1 MTQEITALGNEINE
15 RNQTI
20 REKVIDLFEIYLFEI
35 LSIQLDRI
43 GDLELKNQELEKFQ
57 YVLNYKIDELSRLIH
72 PREVEID
79 RMKDQLVEVN
89 FVCVCVK
96 KMNLLNMK
104 EIINSYG
111 VNSLRNERKLNFV
124 LIKQFTIH

>member
-89 FVCVCVK
+89 FVCVCV
-96 KMNLLNMK
+96 
-104 EIINSYG
+104 Y
-111 VNSLRNERKLNFV
+111 V
-124 LIKQFTIH
+124 